1 MRAFA
6 LPYCVLFCH
15 VWLLCRVCVCGGG
28 GLFFSEEEKEIGKIW
43 GDGRLERTGRDEG
56 RGTCG

>member
-1 MRAFA
+1 MFGC
-6 LPYCVLFCH
+6 CV
-15 VWLLCRVCVCGGG
+15 VCVCVGG